1 MIRRS
6 SRNIQVRDF
15 RFERKMQFI
24 TVQDTFVDVIQDVE
38 DGTVEQESFWVSR
51 RTSEESEQELFYIN
65 VAKEDNQVKFTNL
78 EGVVFIQFSLKNRR
92 RFKLKI
98 GDDSYVL
105 QAAESWHT
113 FDSVMSL
120 ASTSNKLIMG
130 TIQGTYIVYDL
141 KEKKIVKEV
150 KGAHAANIEHIRVFP
165 SQQVIL
171 TVGLDLQMKI
181 WLLENDSQ
189 IPAKV
194 LKGHTLGI
202 TSIEFIGNG
211 RNYLTGSLDGAVNL
225 WECGSG
231 SLVYSFRRIDNLQ
244 DPVNCIAT
252 VELPKPWSI
261 KEPLTDKEFDTVGR
275 ELYVGYESGI
285 IQSFDVGYHSQLR
298 KRLVGFEGVAVTSM
312 VISGKY
318 IIAGYGNGHILV
330 WEQETK
336 KIDVSLS
343 PHRIAHL
350 TVLNESEHQLQVLV
364 TNGAD
369 LILKVNIDVENG
381 THSITYMVGVP
392 ELFTATS
399 FSYNGAHL
407 FVSDK
412 SGVAVFGMAET

>member
-1 MIRRS
+1 
-6 SRNIQVRDF
+6 
-15 RFERKMQFI
+15 MQII

-38 DGTVEQESFWVSR
+38 DGTVDQENFWVSR
-51 RTSEESEQELFYIN
+51 RSSEEAEQELFYIN
-65 VAKEDNQVKFTNL
+65 VAKEEDQVKFTNQ
-78 EGVVFIQFSLKNRR
+78 EGVVFIQFLLKNRR
-92 RFKLKI
+92 RFKLQI
-98 GDDSYVL
+98 GDESYDL
-105 QAAESWHT
+105 QASQSWHK

-120 ASTSNKLIMG
+120 ASTTNKLIMG
-130 TIQGTYIVYDL
+130 TIKGTYLVYDL
-141 KEKKIVKEV
+141 RTQKIVKEV
-150 KGAHAANIEHIRVFP
+150 KGAHEANIEHIRVFP

-181 WLLENDSQ
+181 WLLKNDSQ
-189 IPAKV
+189 IPAQV
-194 LKGHTLGI
+194 LKGHTLEI

-252 VELPKPWSI
+252 AKLPKPWSI
-261 KEPLTDKEFDTVGR
+261 TEPLTDKEFDTVGR

-298 KRLVGFEGVAVTSM
+298 KRLVRFEGVAVTSM

-318 IIAGYGNGHILV
+318 LIAGYGNGHLLV
-330 WEQETK
+330 WEQETI

-350 TVLNESEHQLQVLV
+350 AVLDETEKRVKLLV

-369 LILKVNIDVENG
+369 LVLNVHIDVENG
-381 THSITYMVGVP
+381 TQSITYMVGVP
-392 ELFTATS
+392 EVFTATS
-399 FSYNGAHL
+399 VSYNGSHV

-412 SGVAVFGMAET
+412 SGVGVFQVAETATGSDKVIS